1 VQNLQLTITI
11 AAAAAAAAV
20 VPLNF
25 QILRDLSD
33 QLSTR
38 FDK

>member
-11 AAAAAAAAV
+11 AAAAAAA

>member
-11 AAAAAAAAV
+11 AAAAAAAA